1 MPRKKTQKA
10 TPAVIERLERT
21 AQAIELRKSGATFAR
36 IGDHFGVSAQSAH
49 EMVMKGLKATLAEPA
64 AEHRALAVQRLDHML
79 NAIWTAATNGDLQAQ
94 AGVLRLE
101 ERRAKLLG
109 LDAPKQIE
117 DVRDVSDA
125 KASLLAK
132 WNKMAE
138 RMRAAEIA
146 PPMKDVTPLIEH
158 EPSAD
163 AKTETDM
170 IRFADANE
178 TVTNRDA
185 RPAVTPAVVAEVA
198 DVTKRHGVTKSPAPV
213 TKSVTKNEAR
223 HGKIGRPKD
232 REPADPSREATCS
245 P

>member
-21 AQAIELRKSGATFAR
+21 AQAIELRKSGATFAK

-49 EMVMKGLKATLAEPA
+49 EMVTKGLKATLAEPA

-125 KASLLAK
+125 KATLLAK

-138 RMRAAEIA
+138 RMRSAEIA
-146 PPMKDVTPLIEH
+146 APLKDVTPLIEH

-163 AKTETDM
+163 AKTE
-170 IRFADANE
+170 
-178 TVTNRDA
+178 
-185 RPAVTPAVVAEVA
+185 
-198 DVTKRHGVTKSPAPV
+198 SV
-213 TKSVTKNEAR
+213 TKSVTKPVASVTKSPTAMTPVTKKR
-223 HGKIGRPKD
+223 GRPAANGKAMTPAEKQRAFRERRKAKD
-232 REPADPSREATCS
+232 
-245 P
+245 

>member
-79 NAIWTAATNGDLQAQ
+79 NAIWPAATNGDLQAQ

-109 LDAPKQIE
+109 LDAPNKQIE

-125 KASLLAK
+125 KATLLAK
-132 WNKMAE
+132 LRKMAE
-138 RMRAAEIA
+138 RMRPPEIA
-146 PPMKDVTPLIEH
+146 APNQIANSDDACYQKAGPTCGERESDDAGCNFGTALGRALRARGMEPPKNRLKELSCH
-158 EPSAD
+158 FQNAD
-163 AKTETDM
+163 E
-170 IRFADANE
+170 
-178 TVTNRDA
+178 
-185 RPAVTPAVVAEVA
+185 VV
-198 DVTKRHGVTKSPAPV
+198 R
-213 TKSVTKNEAR
+213 
-223 HGKIGRPKD
+223 
-232 REPADPSREATCS
+232 
-245 P
+245 

>member
-79 NAIWTAATNGDLQAQ
+79 NAIWPAATNGDLQAQ

-109 LDAPKQIE
+109 LDAPKH
-117 DVRDVSDA
+117 VRDVSDA
-125 KASLLAK
+125 KARLLAK
-132 WNKMAE
+132 LKKMAE
-138 RMRAAEIA
+138 RMRPPEIA
-146 PPMKDVTPLIEH
+146 APRKDVTPLIEH

-163 AKTETDM
+163 AKTE
-170 IRFADANE
+170 
-178 TVTNRDA
+178 
-185 RPAVTPAVVAEVA
+185 
-198 DVTKRHGVTKSPAPV
+198 SV
-213 TKSVTKNEAR
+213 TKSVTKPVASVTKSPTAMTPVTKKR
-223 HGKIGRPKD
+223 GRPAANGKAMTPAEKQRAFRERRKAKD
-232 REPADPSREATCS
+232 
-245 P
+245 

>member
-1 MPRKKTQKA
+1 MPRKKTQKR
-10 TPAVIERLERT
+10 PRPSSNLERT

-36 IGDHFGVSAQSAH
+36 IGDHFGISAQSAH

-138 RMRAAEIA
+138 RMRPPEIA
-146 PPMKDVTPLIEH
+146 APRKDVTPLIEH

-163 AKTETDM
+163 AKTES
-170 IRFADANE
+170 
-178 TVTNRDA
+178 
-185 RPAVTPAVVAEVA
+185 
-198 DVTKRHGVTKSPAPV
+198 VTKPVASVTKSPTAMTPV
-213 TKSVTKNEAR
+213 TKKR
-223 HGKIGRPKD
+223 GRPAANGKAMTPAEKQRAFRERRKAKD
-232 REPADPSREATCS
+232 
-245 P
+245 